1 MINIE
6 LRLFANLTKFLPKNH
21 DNFPIDENINVKQL
35 ILKLGIDIDQA
46 KIIFINGRK
55 KTYEDFLKN
64 GDRVGIFPPVG
75 GG

>member
-6 LRLFANLTKFLPKNH
+6 LRLFANLVKFLPENNE
-21 DNFPIDENINVKQL
+21 NFSIDENMNVKQL

-46 KIIFINGRK
+46 KIVFINGRK
-55 KTYEDFLKN
+55 KTNTDFLKH

>member
-1 MINIE
+1 MIKIE
-6 LRLFANLTKFLPKNH
+6 LRLFAHLSKYTPKNFENYH
-21 DNFPIDENINVKQL
+21 IEDNITIEQLLIN
-35 ILKLGIDIDQA
+35 LGIDLKKA

-55 KTYEDFLKN
+55 KTLKDTLKQ